1 MGRPP
6 RCGSYI
12 RGSRPRTGWFFSVRK
27 SMRASQSSQI
37 VSSAIISVKL
47 SMPYSSLAVR
57 FRRSATSSFSSYGIQ
72 TIRSMP
78 PSAAMNFFE
87 EMK

>member
-1 MGRPP
+1 
-6 RCGSYI
+6 
-12 RGSRPRTGWFFSVRK
+12 
-27 SMRASQSSQI
+27 MRASQSSQI
-37 VSSAIISVKL
+37 VSSAIKSEKL
-47 SMPYSSLAVR
+47 SMPYRYLAVR
-57 FRRSATSSFSSYGIQ
+57 FRRSATSSLSYFGIQ

>member
-1 MGRPP
+1 
-6 RCGSYI
+6 
-12 RGSRPRTGWFFSVRK
+12 
-27 SMRASQSSQI
+27 MRASQSSQI